1 MSIDYSSDAFIKFL
15 DVLPA
20 LEITN
25 EATARNL
32 KNSSM
37 LLLSTSLGLPF
48 EDMRFISVEELLQ
61 QYIAQAETPPSEA
74 SKQAYK
80 SRFSS
85 ALAKFISYQNG
96 ETKPDVKEL
105 IQNPVLG
112 ELVVNQ
118 ENTDNVSSLT
128 RKKTVSR
135 KAPVK
140 PKVSDEVKTFELPIP
155 LRGDLIITIANL
167 PRDLSK
173 EEARR
178 ISTIVESF
186 AIPDPN
192 DLL

>member
-1 MSIDYSSDAFIKFL
+1 MSIDYSSNAFIKFL

-20 LEITN
+20 LDITN

-37 LLLSTSLGLPF
+37 LLLSTALGQPF
-48 EDMRFISVEELLQ
+48 EDIRFINVEELLQ
-61 QYIAQAETPPSEA
+61 QYIAQVDTPPSEA

-105 IQNPVLG
+105 IPNPILG